1 MPGFT
6 DATAAQM
13 SFEAQGRHAKQEQVD
28 SLEKEV
34 KRLRREVQDLEIAL
48 LTSNEHGDYLED
60 HLYRIST
67 SLAAEVR
74 ERQAAEEK
82 LQKLLESIRRE
93 KGDLEILIQILN
105 DQGDMSAEESE
116 NARIDGL
123 TKIANRRR
131 FDEYL
136 QAEWS
141 RHARLQRPL
150 TLILCDVDLFKPFN
164 DHYGHLAGDECL
176 KQVAAA
182 VSQCVR
188 PGDLVARYGGE
199 EFAVVLPQMEGE
211 AAYCI
216 AERIRAA
223 VESAGLPHPDSKVS
237 AYVTLSIGVAWRV
250 PPEHAR
256 PDARALI
263 EQADRSLYQAKKD
276 GRNRVSCYEEESA
289 RA

>member
-1 MPGFT
+1 MPCLN
-6 DATAAQM
+6 DAATQM
-13 SFEAQGRHAKQEQVD
+13 SLEEQTTGT
-28 SLEKEV
+28 SRELEREV
-34 KRLRREVQDLEIAL
+34 ARLRREVQDLEIAL

-60 HLYRIST
+60 HLYRISA

-82 LQKLLESIRRE
+82 LQKLVDTISRE
-93 KGDLEILIQILN
+93 KGDLEILVQILN
-105 DQGDMSAEESE
+105 DQGDLSAEESE

-136 QAEWS
+136 ESEWN
-141 RHARLQRPL
+141 RHARARQTLA
-150 TLILCDVDLFKPFN
+150 LILCDVDHFKLYN
-164 DHYGHLAGDECL
+164 DHYGHPAGDECL

-182 VSQCVR
+182 ISQCVR

-199 EFAVVLPQMEGE
+199 EFAIVLPQMESE
-211 AAYCI
+211 AACRI

-223 VESAGLPHPDSKVS
+223 VEAAGLPHANSKV
-237 AYVTLSIGVAWRV
+237 ADHVTLSIGAAWMA

-263 EQADRSLYQAKKD
+263 EQADRGLYQAKKN
-276 GRNRVSCYEEESA
+276 GRNRVSCCEEESS